1 MHTSYALELNVRGP
15 VPEWQGQM
23 VRISLEEDIHVA
35 QQADYVYNHQQQL
48 IVIA

>member
-1 MHTSYALELNVRGP
+1 
-15 VPEWQGQM
+15 M